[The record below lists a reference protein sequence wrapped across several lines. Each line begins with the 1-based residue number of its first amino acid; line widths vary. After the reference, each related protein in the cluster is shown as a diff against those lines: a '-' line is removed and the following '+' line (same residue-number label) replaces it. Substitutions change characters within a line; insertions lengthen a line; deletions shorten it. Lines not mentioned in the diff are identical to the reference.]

1 VTPEWQPIVGEFLA
15 TATRFTKLVDSRDE
29 LTCEQFLER
38 VEICL
43 AELHVSALRLPVVA
57 PETDGVDAQPFSAD
71 AWAALDGQLR
81 EKFGKSDHYWSIFNA
96 TEQDPPV
103 DGSLAGDISEIYE
116 DLKESLHGANQRGL
130 DADLLWEL
138 RFSFTSH
145 WGRHLTSA
153 LKAIFDLRSDGT
165 LG

>member
-1 VTPEWQPIVGEFLA
+1 MTTEWQTIVDEFRA
-15 TATRFTKLVDSRDE
+15 AVMRFIKVVDSRDG

-43 AELHVSALRLPVVA
+43 TELHVSALRLPVVA
-57 PETDGVDAQPFSAD
+57 PETGGVDGPTFSTN

-81 EKFGKSDHYWSIFNA
+81 EKFGKSDHYWSVFNS

-116 DLKESLHGANQRGL
+116 DLKESLHEASENTP
-130 DADLLWEL
+130 DADILWDL

-153 LKAIFDLRSDGT
+153 LKAIFDLRSNGT